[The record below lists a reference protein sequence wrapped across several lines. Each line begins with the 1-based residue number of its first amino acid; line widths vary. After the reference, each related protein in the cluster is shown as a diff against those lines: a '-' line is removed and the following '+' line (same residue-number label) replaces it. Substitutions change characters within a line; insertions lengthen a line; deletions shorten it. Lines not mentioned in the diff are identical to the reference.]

1 MSSPSARPSLSGVA
15 TSSVVGFL
23 VVLELASGV
32 LQAWLPPLLPSLLER
47 YGVSAGDLNWVSA
60 VFLIST
66 AVCVPLI
73 AKLGDLYGH
82 RRLLVLSA
90 ALVGIG
96 SVLVAVAPTFGLLL
110 VGRALQG
117 PLLAFLPL
125 EFAIVRERAG
135 GRAGRAV
142 SLLVGA
148 LAIGGSVGFLL
159 SGVARQYLSL
169 SATLWIPAVVMIATV
184 PVTRLLVPETTVR
197 KEGRADLAGAAL
209 LGLGLVLFLAAIG
222 NGSRWGWGSAPV
234 LVGIVGGLAVLA
246 AWVAVERRVDSP
258 LVDLALVLRGGLG
271 LPLLAGFFFGAELF
285 GGQPATALFLGV
297 PRSSGVGLG
306 LGPGALGAALLT
318 FGVAAFVGTLVA
330 PLVAERWGSRVAL
343 VVGSLLT
350 AAGYLLTVV
359 AHASATGFVAWQIL
373 IGLGN
378 GLVIS
383 ALSAYVV
390 RRAPADSVGISSG
403 IVNTARTVGGAVAGA
418 VFAAVM
424 AGMVT
429 TVPGAAKPV
438 SSEASFV
445 VVWLVCAAL
454 ALTVAGLSGR
464 LGSGARGRAW

>member
-1 MSSPSARPSLSGVA
+1 MSSPSARPSLSGAA

-47 YGVSAGDLNWVSA
+47 YGVTAGDLNWVSA

-82 RRLLVLSA
+82 RRLLVISA
-90 ALVGIG
+90 ALVAAGA
-96 SVLVAVAPTFGLLL
+96 VLVAVAPTFGLLL
-110 VGRALQG
+110 VGRAIQG

-135 GRAGRAV
+135 ERSGRAV

-169 SATLWIPAVVMIATV
+169 SVTLWIPAVVMIATV
-184 PVTRLLVPETTVR
+184 PVTRLLVPETTLR
-197 KEGRADLAGAAL
+197 KDGRADLAGAAL
-209 LGLGLVLFLAAIG
+209 PGLGLVLFLAAIG
-222 NGSRWGWGSAPV
+222 NGSRWGWGSALV
-234 LVGIVGGLAVLA
+234 LVGIVGGLAVLGV
-246 AWVAVERRVDSP
+246 WVAVERRVDSP

-271 LPLLAGFFFGAELF
+271 VPLLAGFFFGAELF
-285 GGQPATALFLGV
+285 GGQPATALFLGL

-318 FGVAAFVGTLVA
+318 FGVAAFGGTLVA

-350 AAGYLLTVV
+350 AVGYLLTVV
-359 AHASATGFVAWQIL
+359 AHASAAGFVAWQVL

-429 TVPGAAKPV
+429 TVPGAARPV

-464 LGSGARGRAW
+464 LGSRPRGRAW